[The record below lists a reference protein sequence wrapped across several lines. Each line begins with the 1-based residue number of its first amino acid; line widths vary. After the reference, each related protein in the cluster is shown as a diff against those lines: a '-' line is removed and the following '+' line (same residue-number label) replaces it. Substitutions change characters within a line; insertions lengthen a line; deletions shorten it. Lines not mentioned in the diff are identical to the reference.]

1 MYRFLVVLLGA
12 TLSILPD
19 SLKAERGKALPPP
32 TFDIPFDDI
41 DPVVAQ
47 AELNGQ
53 IAAFLDR
60 LQNHWGS
67 SPESLRG
74 KVTGDIERNEREALV
89 VAKRFADHGVLEG
102 YDFREGSLIAGQ
114 YLVLQRPVNGL
125 NEFIDYYRALKTSL
139 IESYGP
145 PAEDQAVWSNDL
157 YQPLPDYW
165 GIAVQMG
172 HLRYAAG
179 WDTPDGRITVELTG
193 NHHSRLTIN
202 YRSKDSL
209 EPSRNT
215 ESLTASAAHP

>member
-1 MYRFLVVLLGA
+1 MCRLLI
-12 TLSILPD
+12 SILLTIFTIAPT
-19 SLKAERGKALPPP
+19 SIRAEFDAPLPPP
-32 TFDIPFDDI
+32 TFNVPFDDI

-47 AELNGQ
+47 QELNQ
-53 IAAFLDR
+53 AIAVFLNR
-60 LQNHWGS
+60 LHAHWGS
-67 SPESLRG
+67 SSRSLRDT
-74 KVTGDIERNEREALV
+74 VTGDIERDEREALV
-89 VAKRFADHGVLEG
+89 VAKYFADHGVLEG
-102 YDFREGSLIAGQ
+102 YDFREGALIAGQ

-139 IESYGP
+139 TEHYGQP
-145 PAEDQAVWSNDL
+145 REDQTVWSNDL

-172 HLRYAAG
+172 HLRYAAR
-179 WDTPDGRITVELTG
+179 WNTPDGMITIELTG

-215 ESLTASAAHP
+215 

>member
-1 MYRFLVVLLGA
+1 MLMLLFMA
-12 TLSILPD
+12 VFAIIPT
-19 SLKAERGKALPPP
+19 SLRAESGALPPP
-32 TFDIPFDDI
+32 TFDVPFDDI

-60 LQNHWGS
+60 LQNHWGA
-67 SPESLRG
+67 SPESLRK
-74 KVTGDIERNEREALV
+74 KVTGDIERDERETLV
-89 VAKRFADHGVLEG
+89 VAKDFADHGVLEG

-139 IESYGP
+139 TEHYGQP
-145 PAEDQAVWSNDL
+145 REDHIVWTNDL

-172 HLRYAAG
+172 HLRYTAR
-179 WDTPDGRITVELTG
+179 WNTPDGILSIELAG
-193 NHHSRLTIN
+193 NHHSRLTIK
-202 YRSKDSL
+202 YRSAAAL

-215 ESLTASAAHP
+215 